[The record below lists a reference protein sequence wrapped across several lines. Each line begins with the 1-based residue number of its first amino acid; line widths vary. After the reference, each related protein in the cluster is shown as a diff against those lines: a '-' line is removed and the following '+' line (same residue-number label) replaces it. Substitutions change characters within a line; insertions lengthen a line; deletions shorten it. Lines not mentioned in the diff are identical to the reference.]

1 MVVFLQNQREQ
12 NMFNNEEL
20 LNSQR
25 FGLLGFVSLIPLLL
39 FLSQEIENPD
49 IGTLMY
55 RGTGLP

>member
-1 MVVFLQNQREQ
+1 
-12 NMFNNEEL
+12 MFNNEEL
-20 LNSQR
+20 LNSQH